1 MKKSKVVV
9 ISLIAVLF
17 LSSCTSLAR
26 KERPYFHFQGMV
38 QSGTI
43 VATVDAVSESAL
55 VASAFGELSEFAHRA
70 KRVSLAITPI
80 RDDYPLAPDG
90 LDTYGVV
97 EGDFPRFLLNT
108 GMMYSRELS
117 QKGNKDGLSWFS
129 QKSGPVSLYTPRND
143 ELLFTNGSYE
153 DAYAS
158 YKARQRLIPDEMAL
172 QMANASIAIYAFEP
186 ETFFDLGLNLPQS
199 VFQQASE
206 VLLLIHQV
214 DGRYTADAYITMDS
228 AKLAATLS
236 QMVRSGYLARLKKEK
251 IPFKIAELKLM
262 FLLEEDLVT
271 IVQMPLSEEQMQQ
284 IHQGLTGLL

>member
-1 MKKSKVVV
+1 MKKGKVGIV
-9 ISLIAVLF
+9 ILIVVLF

-26 KERPYFHFQGMV
+26 RERPYFHFQGMV

-43 VATVDAVSESAL
+43 VATVDAVAESAL
-55 VASAFGELSEFAHRA
+55 VASAFGELSEFANRA
-70 KRVSLAITPI
+70 KRVSLAIRPASGAFPLEE
-80 RDDYPLAPDG
+80 DD
-90 LDTYGVV
+90 LDAYGVV
-97 EGDFPRFLLNT
+97 EGDYSRFLLNT
-108 GMMYSRELS
+108 GMMYSRDLS

-129 QKSGPVSLYTPRND
+129 QKKGPLSLYTPKND

-153 DAYAS
+153 EAYAS
-158 YKARQRLIPDEMAL
+158 YKARQRLITDEMAL

-199 VFQQASE
+199 VFQQARE
-206 VLLLIHQV
+206 VLMLIHQV
-214 DGRYTADAYITMDS
+214 DGYYTADAYITMDS
-228 AKLAATLS
+228 AKLASTLS
-236 QMVRSGYLARLKKEK
+236 QMVRSGYLARLKKDK